1 MAARRAHPAC
11 GDDTRP
17 GLRCCAE
24 GAARSAHP
32 TPAELFTPPPPQ
44 ATLRRPRPPYM
55 VQDML
60 IISVDKFS
68 FPSGTRPRPAALCA
82 PAFLCCAATY

>member
-1 MAARRAHPAC
+1 
-11 GDDTRP
+11 
-17 GLRCCAE
+17 
-24 GAARSAHP
+24 
-32 TPAELFTPPPPQ
+32 
-44 ATLRRPRPPYM
+44 M